1 MPDIELDLN
10 EVNIPSRKD
19 LSGTVRWTVSAG
31 GRVKIQTKEAGE
43 TVDDILDETVPSGK
57 NWSVILSINILETDV

>member
-43 TVDDILDETVPSGK
+43 TVDDILDETVPNGK
-57 NWSVILSINILETDV
+57 NWSVILSINILETDA